1 MAASINGTVLDIES
15 GWNSTATPTIREANV
30 SLPKSYVLVAYSSIA
45 AIGIFGNAF
54 ALFIII
60 RSTKMRRKFTNIL
73 IANQSCIDLM
83 TSVLILIIKSLHI
96 SGGHLSGI
104 AAELLCRFWTSE
116 LPLWSVIISSSYNL
130 MAMTVERN
138 IAIVHPIFYHT
149 SFTTKRVMLL
159 AGATWWPG
167 FLLMLVTVVPT
178 AGVID
183 GRCYVMAIFASV
195 FWKKVCGVALFVFQF
210 LLPIIV
216 FVVCYARMFMEMR
229 NQVHPQGSTVVPHA
243 SVQKARARRNILKTL
258 LVVVIGYL
266 LCNSFNQVSFLAFNF
281 GAPLDFS
288 SHFYNFTVI
297 AMLANCCINPFLYAM
312 QYHTFQDEL
321 RKLFCRRENP
331 IAAITSVQTS

>member
-1 MAASINGTVLDIES
+1 MAASTNGTALDSGS
-15 GWNSTATPTIREANV
+15 GWNSTTTPTLREANV

-45 AIGIFGNAF
+45 AIGIVGNAF

-60 RSTKMRRKFTNIL
+60 RSVNMRQKFTNIL

-116 LPLWSVIISSSYNL
+116 LPLWSLVISSSYNL
-130 MAMTVERN
+130 MAMTVERY

-149 SFTTKRVMLL
+149 SFTTKRTILLACAAWLPGFILMLL
-159 AGATWWPG
+159 
-167 FLLMLVTVVPT
+167 TVVPT

-195 FWKKVCGVALFVFQF
+195 FWMKVCGVALFVFQY
-210 LLPIIV
+210 LLPIVV
-216 FVVCYARMFMEMR
+216 FISCYVRMFMEMR
-229 NQVHPQGSTVVPHA
+229 NQVHPQASGVVAHA

-258 LVVVIGYL
+258 FVVVVGYL

-288 SHFYNFTVI
+288 SHYYNFTVI
-297 AMLANCCINPFLYAM
+297 AMLANCCINPFLYAL
-312 QYHTFQDEL
+312 QYHTFQNEL
-321 RKLFCRRENP
+321 RKLFCRRDN
-331 IAAITSVQTS
+331 AASSIGETS